1 MFELKKL
8 PYEFSALEP
17 YISEETMSF
26 HYGKH
31 HQGYTNNLNK
41 AIEKDNLQD
50 KTIEEIL
57 SKVSSYSIAVRNNGG
72 GYWNHN
78 FFWESMT
85 GDHQDITG
93 NILEKIK
100 NDFGSFENFKEEFT
114 KKTLGNFGSG
124 WTWLVEN
131 EEGKLEIINTPNQ
144 DNPLMDI
151 YFEKNGY
158 KKPLLA
164 IDIWEHAYYVD
175 YRNRR
180 ADYLEAFWNVVNWN
194 KVNNRLS

>member
-72 GYWNHN
+72 GY
-78 FFWESMT
+78 
-85 GDHQDITG
+85 
-93 NILEKIK
+93 
-100 NDFGSFENFKEEFT
+100 
-114 KKTLGNFGSG
+114 
-124 WTWLVEN
+124 
-131 EEGKLEIINTPNQ
+131 
-144 DNPLMDI
+144 
-151 YFEKNGY
+151 
-158 KKPLLA
+158 
-164 IDIWEHAYYVD
+164 
-175 YRNRR
+175 
-180 ADYLEAFWNVVNWN
+180 
-194 KVNNRLS
+194 